1 MKFMDRLERLEQGI
15 GQAVGFSKGFGT
27 FEKADIAN
35 RIRTVMDDESYIDPN
50 EMLMAPNIYAVNFSP
65 EDFDRV
71 REWGNPFAV
80 ELCDLAISHAR
91 SQGYSLIG
99 AVRITFH
106 SRGEVQPGD
115 FQVVPTFEYF
125 STPPAQGALPV
136 NTAQPLSPP
145 SPHGAPAYNPVRPPR
160 ARALPTRI
168 TKPDSRQSAPAPA
181 PQQQQQRP
189 RIPKPAPQQLIPHL
203 EINGQSIALTSFPV
217 VIGRGSESTIRVDGK
232 SISRKHLQISHQSG
246 AYIVTD
252 LGSTNGTMLNGTALR
267 TPATLQD
274 GSLMRLGDTSIF
286 FRMMPA
292 GGMR

>member
-15 GQAVGFSKGFGT
+15 GQAVSFSKGFGT

-65 EDFDRV
+65 KDFDRV

-106 SRGEVQPGD
+106 SHREVHPGD

-136 NTAQPLSPP
+136 QQRTSSSPP
-145 SPHGAPAYNPVRPPR
+145 SPHGDPAYTPVRPPR
-160 ARALPTRI
+160 ARSLPTRI
-168 TKPDSRQSAPAPA
+168 TKPQSSAPAQP
-181 PQQQQQRP
+181 PKP
-189 RIPKPAPQQLIPHL
+189 RAPKPAPKPLVPHL
-203 EINGQSIALTSFPV
+203 EIDGHPIALTSFPV
-217 VIGRGSESTIRVDGK
+217 VIGRGSDSDIRVDSK
-232 SISRKHLQISHQSG
+232 SISRKHVQILHQSG
-246 AYIVTD
+246 AFIVTD
-252 LGSTNGTMLNGTALR
+252 LGSTNGTMLNGTALH
-267 TPATLQD
+267 TPATLHD
-274 GSLMRLGDTSIF
+274 GSLLRLGDTSIF
-286 FRMMPA
+286 FRMLPA
-292 GGMR
+292 GGAR

>member
-65 EDFDRV
+65 ADFDRI
-71 REWGNPFAV
+71 REWGNPFAI

-91 SQGYSLIG
+91 AQGYSLIG

-106 SRGEVQPGD
+106 SLPEVHPGD

-136 NTAQPLSPP
+136 QGQGDPLRGNAGAYHPEGRGQCHRP
-145 SPHGAPAYNPVRPPR
+145 GAGAGAPA
-160 ARALPTRI
+160 A
-168 TKPDSRQSAPAPA
+168 KPCC
-181 PQQQQQRP
+181 
-189 RIPKPAPQQLIPHL
+189 K
-203 EINGQSIALTSFPV
+203 TSP
-217 VIGRGSESTIRVDGK
+217 S
-232 SISRKHLQISHQSG
+232 
-246 AYIVTD
+246 
-252 LGSTNGTMLNGTALR
+252 
-267 TPATLQD
+267 
-274 GSLMRLGDTSIF
+274 
-286 FRMMPA
+286 
-292 GGMR
+292 

>member
-65 EDFDRV
+65 ADFDRI
-71 REWGNPFAV
+71 REWGNPFAI

-91 SQGYSLIG
+91 AQGYSLIG

-106 SRGEVQPGD
+106 SLPEVHPGD

-136 NTAQPLSPP
+136 QTPVNDAPP
-145 SPHGAPAYNPVRPPR
+145 SPHGAPPTARCARRVHGRCRRASPSRRPHRRSSLRRLRPPPPR
-160 ARALPTRI
+160 
-168 TKPDSRQSAPAPA
+168 SRWY
-181 PQQQQQRP
+181 RTL
-189 RIPKPAPQQLIPHL
+189 RLM
-203 EINGQSIALTSFPV
+203 
-217 VIGRGSESTIRVDGK
+217 GSPLS
-232 SISRKHLQISHQSG
+232 
-246 AYIVTD
+246 
-252 LGSTNGTMLNGTALR
+252 
-267 TPATLQD
+267 
-274 GSLMRLGDTSIF
+274 
-286 FRMMPA
+286 
-292 GGMR
+292 

>member
-65 EDFDRV
+65 ADFDRI
-71 REWGNPFAV
+71 REWGNPFAI

-91 SQGYSLIG
+91 AQGYSLIG

-106 SRGEVQPGD
+106 SLPEVHPGD

-136 NTAQPLSPP
+136 QTPVNDAPP
-145 SPHGAPAYNPVRPPR
+145 SPHGAPSYSPVRPPR
-160 ARALPTRI
+160 ARSLPTRI
-168 TKPDSRQSAPAPA
+168 TKPQAAPAQQPPQAPPAPA
-181 PQQQQQRP
+181 PQP
-189 RIPKPAPQQLIPHL
+189 LVPHL
-203 EINGQSIALTSFPV
+203 EIDGQPIELTSFPV
-217 VIGRGSESTIRVDGK
+217 VIGRGSVADIRVDGK
-232 SISRKHLQISHQSG
+232 SISRRHLQISHQSG

-267 TPATLQD
+267 APATLHD
-274 GSLMRLGDTSIF
+274 GSLLRLGDTSIF

-292 GGMR
+292 GGAL